1 MERTEEQM
9 KQADQLITTGNLTFE
24 QYGLLQR
31 AETFEDLEAAICLVG
46 STSWTVVDTAHD

>member
-9 KQADQLITTGNLTFE
+9 KQADQLIATGNLTFE
-24 QYGLLQR
+24 QYSLLQR

-46 STSWTVVDTAHD
+46 STSGKVVATTHD